1 MNFTKHY
8 DVIVAGAGMAGIA
21 AALET
26 ARSGL
31 RTALV
36 EKTVFPGG
44 LATSGLVYFYLPICD
59 GYGRQV
65 NFGIAEE
72 LLHVSYQCGPGEV
85 PANWRQSTF
94 EKPLGRYRVDFSPA
108 AFILALDYLLTEAN
122 VDIWYDTLICQ
133 TIVESN
139 RAVGLEVENKSGR
152 GGLRASIIIDATGD
166 GDVCFRAGCP
176 FDEETNK
183 TTLWAMQA
191 SLERAREAV
200 AKNDGTRLMYFHQI
214 GSEGKEIQGDIK
226 SKTYPWKGTDGRSV
240 SNFLLKGRSL
250 LREHYEKMRG
260 KGQRRQDLF
269 PVTLPAMAQFR
280 TTRAIR
286 GRFTLMA
293 GMAGQRFEDSIA
305 LAADWRKRGS
315 VWEIPYGCLIPS
327 VTGLIT
333 AGRCISSV
341 GDAWEVTRSIP
352 IAAHTG
358 QVAGISARLSIAQNR
373 TPDTLPITDLH
384 AELRQKQ
391 MPYHLADLAPQDEK

>member
-21 AALET
+21 AALEV

-31 RTALV
+31 RTALI

-72 LLHVSYQCGPGEV
+72 LLHLSYQCGPGEV
-85 PANWRQSTF
+85 PANWRQSTR

-108 AFILALDYLLTEAN
+108 AFILALDQLLVESN
-122 VDIWYDTLICQ
+122 IDIWYDTLICQ
-133 TIVESN
+133 TIVESG
-139 RAVGLEVENKSGR
+139 RAVGIEVENKSGR
-152 GGLRASIIIDATGD
+152 GSLCGAVIIDATGD
-166 GDVCFRAGCP
+166 GDVAFRAGCP

-191 SLERAREAV
+191 SLERACEAV
-200 AKNDGTRLMYFHQI
+200 EKNDGTRLMSFHQI
-214 GSEGKEIQGDIK
+214 GSEGDEIKGDVK
-226 SKTYPWKGTDGRSV
+226 ARTYPWKGTDGRSV
-240 SNFLLKGRSL
+240 SSFILKGRSV
-250 LREHYEKMRG
+250 LREHYARMRG
-260 KGQRRQDLF
+260 KGYRRQDLF

-286 GRFTLMA
+286 GRFTLSA

-327 VTGLIT
+327 VPGLLM

-358 QVAGISARLSIAQNR
+358 QVAGIAARLAIMQKTMPNMVAVADVQ
-373 TPDTLPITDLH
+373 
-384 AELRQKQ
+384 AELRRKQ
-391 MPYHLADLAPQDEK
+391 MPHHLADLAS